1 MYRVTARGSSPLY
14 RRIPIS
20 MVGSDYVVLENFEKV
35 KGFEIVQCGAD
46 GIDRSVM
53 EMEMNKCAELLKNI
67 TAQNVFVQFTTH
79 LNRDLQE
86 LFREYKRLNSDP
98 VSESMAIEN
107 IGELT
112 SGRGIIDTS
121 LYCSIVVPLNVAV
134 SIEGKKK
141 KWFDESDFL
150 DRDRQLKETEMMLKD
165 TLVPLGY
172 EVKDLTGAGL
182 MQIISRIVNPEN
194 PPPSMELSECGML
207 LPLRKRVFNTDF
219 HSKEFY
225 LTSGRYYFATLVM
238 DTIPNVIPV
247 GCGSRI
253 LKNIDFPMVMN
264 TTLLCEDM
272 TRITQDLARQ
282 RLMANIFSGKKT
294 SAAIEN
300 REKIIAIDDLLKDRA
315 KEGWKIVKCFNSY
328 VIWDKNVED
337 LQEKIQA
344 VRVAVARAV
353 DGAGVFA
360 EWMRKEGA
368 FIASLP
374 GCSIRS
380 YDPQIIFGHDAL
392 KFVPLRGMYRGDRSE
407 PAIILRNR
415 YGGVTAINPFSSKQ
429 NRWASLVIGPTG
441 SGKSVLTN
449 GIIAGSIAYDPVV
462 VVIDMSKASSYEP
475 IVSNYG
481 GSFISISFGNSDNRV
496 NMFDLRVGFEQ
507 PMGSKILS
515 LNAMFTAMLS
525 EDGKGVPKETLSILE
540 RAIKRVYDDLFKEQP
555 RLVRNVRVANE
566 AQEEILS
573 NAPSHETYI
582 EYRNYYIEQFRMTKN
597 RKDFLRAEMA
607 QCLATPTL
615 NDFMRVLSSD
625 PAINTNT
632 RDRQIGEGIRRVLNL
647 YAQGE
652 QSTLLNGVT
661 NFSID
666 KDIFC
671 IHMGLVSERK
681 EILALLLLL
690 YRDFAY
696 RKAVYF
702 PNEMPPFLDNASI
715 DWIFAAQKRPKLF
728 VYDEF
733 HNLKNNEP
741 ILDVLDKD
749 ARQQRTL
756 GLATY
761 LVTQDILDVA
771 EKGKHFISAA
781 SNKYFTRHVSPDN
794 PTMEGIDNVARIIG
808 LGKEERELLLS
819 LKFYP
824 GKYAEIL
831 ALNED
836 IGKGVLVNVQTPQTR
851 WRYTTH
857 KDERYLRETV
867 AGALKERGVPQRR
880 AQSVAVQVLTDMLP
894 FGSIGQS
901 IDIGSVMKKIDLDG
915 YFS

>member
-1 MYRVTARGSSPLY
+1 MMFQRSSPFY

-20 MVGSDYVVLENFEKV
+20 MVGSDYLILEKFEKAR
-35 KGFEIVQCGAD
+35 GFEIVQTGAD
-46 GIDRSVM
+46 GVDGSVM
-53 EMEMNKCAELLKNI
+53 EMEVSKCAEFLKNL
-67 TAQNVFVQFTTH
+67 TAQNVFVQFTTYFSRNLH
-79 LNRDLQE
+79 E
-86 LFREYKRLNSDP
+86 LFDRYGRLNGDP
-98 VSESMAIEN
+98 LSESMAMEN
-107 IGELT
+107 IAELT
-112 SGRGIIDTS
+112 SGRGVIDTS
-121 LYCSIVVPLNVAV
+121 LYCTMVVPLSAEA

-141 KWFDESDFL
+141 KRFDDGDFL
-150 DRDRQLKETEMMLKD
+150 NRDRQLNEAVVMLKD
-165 TLVPLGY
+165 TLIPLGY
-172 EVKDLTGAGL
+172 EVRDLTGTEM
-182 MQIISRIVNPEN
+182 MQIISRIVNPED
-194 PPPSMELSECGML
+194 PPPAMEISECGML

-219 HSKEFY
+219 YSKDYY
-225 LTSGRYYFATLVM
+225 LTNGRYYFAALVM
-238 DTIPNVIPV
+238 DTIPNIIPV

-253 LKNIDFPMVMN
+253 LQNVDFPMVMN
-264 TTLLCEDM
+264 ITLLCEDLSSIS
-272 TRITQDLARQ
+272 RDLARQ
-282 RLMANIFSGKKT
+282 RLMANIFSGKRT
-294 SAAIEN
+294 AAAVEN
-300 REKIIAIDDLLKDRA
+300 TEKISAIDDLLKNRA
-315 KEGWKIVKCFNSY
+315 REGWKLVKCFNSY
-328 VIWDKNVED
+328 LIWDKDIEK

-344 VRVAVARAV
+344 VRMAVAKAV

-368 FIASLP
+368 FVASLP
-374 GCSIRS
+374 GCPTRS
-380 YDPQIIFGHDAL
+380 YDPHIIFGHDVL

-415 YGGVTAINPFSSKQ
+415 YGGVTALNPFSSKQ
-429 NRWASLVIGPTG
+429 NRWAGLVIGPTG

-449 GIIAGSIAYDPVV
+449 GIIAGAMAYDPVV

-475 IVSNYG
+475 VVSNYG
-481 GSFISISFGNSDNRV
+481 GSFIPISFGSSDNRV

-507 PMGSKILS
+507 PAGSKILS
-515 LNAMFTAMLS
+515 LNAIFTAMLS
-525 EDGKGVPKETLSILE
+525 EEGRGVAKETQSILE
-540 RAIKRVYDDLFKEQP
+540 RAVKRVYDNLFKEEP
-555 RLVRNVRVANE
+555 RFVRNVKIANE
-566 AQEEILS
+566 AQEKLIS
-573 NAPSHETYI
+573 SAPSFDTYV
-582 EYRNYYIEQFRMTKN
+582 EYRNHYVRQFLSTGGK
-597 RKDFLRAEMA
+597 KDFIRAEMA

-615 NDFMRVLSSD
+615 NDFMRILASD
-625 PAINTNT
+625 PAINTNA
-632 RDRQIGEGIRRVLNL
+632 RDRQIAEEMRRVLNL

-652 QSTLLNGVT
+652 QATLLNGVT
-661 NFSID
+661 NFSVD
-666 KDIFC
+666 RDVFC
-671 IHMGLVSERK
+671 IHMGLVSERR
-681 EILALLLLL
+681 EMLALLLLL

-696 RKAVYF
+696 RKAVYL
-702 PNEMPPFLDNASI
+702 PNEMPPFLNAASI
-715 DWIFAAQKRPKLF
+715 DWILAAQKRPKLF

-794 PTMEGIDNVARIIG
+794 PTMEGIDNLVRIIG
-808 LGKEERELLLS
+808 LGNQERELLLS

-836 IGKGVLVNVQTPQTR
+836 IGKGVLVNVQTPRTR

-867 AGALKERGVPQRR
+867 ASTLKGKGISQRR
-880 AQSVAVQVLTDMLP
+880 AQAVAVEVLADMLP
-894 FGSIGQS
+894 LGSIGQS
-901 IDIGSVMKKIDLDG
+901 VDIGAVMKKIDSDG